1 MPKTIKSQRNP
12 LSKSE
17 LKRYKIN
24 LKQAQNIRK
33 ELKLKYPTLR
43 WLQIF
48 TEAQAGGVCRSKM
61 WGLLDVDIVKLE
73 KHIKKCNLNE
83 CNSNEKYDLVL
94 KSENYYG
101 LKSLVIYCY

>member
-24 LKQAQNIRK
+24 LKQAQNVRK
-33 ELKLKYPTLR
+33 EIKLKYPTLK
-43 WLQIF
+43 WIQIF
-48 TEAQAGGVCRSKM
+48 TEAQARGVCRSKM
-61 WGLLDVDIVKLE
+61 WGLSDVNIKKLK
-73 KHIKKCNLNE
+73 KHIFKCNLHK
-83 CNSNEKYDLVL
+83 KYDLVL
-94 KSENYYG
+94 KSENYNF

>member
-61 WGLLDVDIVKLE
+61 WGLLDVDITKLK

-83 CNSNEKYDLVL
+83 KYGLVL